1 MENIAVA
8 KKTKFKKVMFSLG
21 SVKEL
26 GILVVLL
33 IICFVLAISSP
44 FFLKVENILN
54 VLRQISV
61 VGIIA
66 VGEALIIIT
75 GGIDLSVGSM
85 ISLGGVAT
93 ALSIQAGVNPWIA
106 LIIGL
111 ISGGIIG
118 LGNGLLVVKGR
129 LNAFIVTLGMMNIA
143 RGIAYLFTEGMPI
156 DFDNSL
162 GYIGS
167 GYLFGVPFQVII
179 MFGMIVAGHIFTK
192 KSVSGRYVFAVG
204 DNEKAAKLSGIRVDR
219 IKIFVYTLTGILCA
233 LAGVITAGNLSVAD
247 TAAGNGIE
255 MDVIAAVVIGGA
267 SLSGGQGSIF
277 GVLIGAAI
285 MGVLRNGFVLLGIS
299 AYWQMVSIGAVVVLA
314 VYMDQFRKR

>member
-1 MENIAVA
+1 MDNALSEEN
-8 KKTKFKKVMFSLG
+8 KGFKKYMKSVFS
-21 SVKEL
+21 VQEL
-26 GILVVLL
+26 GILVVLF
-33 IICFVLAISSP
+33 IICTFLAFASDY
-44 FFLKVENILN
+44 FLKVDNLLN

-75 GGIDLSVGSM
+75 AGIDLSVGS
-85 ISLGGVAT
+85 ILSLGGVA
-93 ALSIQAGVNPWIA
+93 AAISIQAGLNPW
-106 LIIGL
+106 LGL
-111 ISGGIIG
+111 IVGLIAGGLVG
-118 LGNGLLVVKGR
+118 LSNGLLVVKGK
-129 LNAFIVTLGMMNIA
+129 LNAFIVTLGMLNVA

-156 DFDNSL
+156 NFDNSVSYL
-162 GYIGS
+162 GS
-167 GYLFGVPFQVII
+167 GYLFGIPFQVII
-179 MFGMIVAGHIFTK
+179 MFVMIIVGHIFIK
-192 KSVSGRYVFAVG
+192 KTVSGRYVFAVG

-219 IKIFVYTLTGILCA
+219 IKIFVYTITGVLCA

-247 TAAGNGIE
+247 TAAGNGLE

-285 MGVLRNGFVLLGIS
+285 MGVLRNGFVLLGLS